1 MTITG
6 VADTHVAL
14 WYLFGDPRLSIAAR
28 SFIETAAEARSKIAV
43 SSIGLV
49 EVVYLVEKGRILPS
63 AYKDL
68 AEALADPE
76 HVFCEVVVSA
86 VVAESMRRVP
96 RVEVPDMPDRIVA
109 ATAVYFGVP
118 IISRDGRIRKAG
130 LGTIW

>member
-6 VADTHVAL
+6 VADTHAAL

-28 SFIETAAEARSKIAV
+28 SYIEAAAEARARIAV

-49 EVVYLVEKGRILPS
+49 EVVYLVEKSRIQPS

-68 AEALADPE
+68 AEALAGPE
-76 HVFCEVVVSA
+76 HVFFEAVVSA
-86 VVAESMRRVP
+86 AIAESMRRVS
-96 RVEVPDMPDRIVA
+96 RVEVPDIPDRIVA

-118 IISRDGRIRKAG
+118 IISRDGRIRKAE